1 MIHIF
6 SPKTKFSS
14 NYISC
19 KNCSK
24 SQSTFLLNMDLKSE
38 FLHQKLG
45 FVQRYKASTRPIK
58 NISLFCIRWYD
69 SKSWTQLRRS
79 WTQHYL
85 CPHSFFFFALHYQAG
100 ISKPSCSAHLHK
112 SVQVHHEFES
122 NLPCLSRATLQIA
135 VISFFPY
142 ILHELAGLFL
152 VFLCHTAMCR
162 IVFLSVRLCNNSA

>member
-1 MIHIF
+1 MVWLKKLDIAQEI
-6 SPKTKFSS
+6 
-14 NYISC
+14 
-19 KNCSK
+19 
-24 SQSTFLLNMDLKSE
+24 LDLA
-38 FLHQKLG
+38 L
-45 FVQRYKASTRPIK
+45 
-58 NISLFCIRWYD
+58 SL
-69 SKSWTQLRRS
+69 
-79 WTQHYL
+79 
-85 CPHSFFFFALHYQAG
+85 PSFIFFFALHYQAG

-162 IVFLSVRLCNNSA
+162 IVFLSVRLCNNSAWDIQIYKPQLLSLRTCCTNLKKYCLTSAPDSPICETRRVPTLL